1 MARCGLIALDLDG
14 TALTPAHILAPETCR
29 AIQKARSQGVRVVIA
44 TGRSSQEAAWF
55 AQEGGFDRLAAAL
68 GGAVVV
74 DCETGKQLHRW
85 DLLWNGG
92 REVLKLCLER
102 RLDPMIFAGEQIFLP
117 DWSVEA
123 LAHYFPQKIWERD
136 VQLLDAPLSWLA
148 GYEGPLTKLH
158 VEGDPARFPKKEAAS
173 LPGMELTSSGPG
185 DFEVLPENIDK
196 GKALALLAERYGIPL
211 ERCAAVGDSE
221 NDVGMLRAAGIAVA
235 MGNASPAA
243 VEAAQLQVADNVHHG
258 AAQAIEWVLERM

>member
-1 MARCGLIALDLDG
+1 M
-14 TALTPAHILAPETCR
+14 
-29 AIQKARSQGVRVVIA
+29 S
-44 TGRSSQEAAWF
+44 
-55 AQEGGFDRLAAAL
+55 
-68 GGAVVV
+68 
-74 DCETGKQLHRW
+74 
-85 DLLWNGG
+85 
-92 REVLKLCLER
+92 
-102 RLDPMIFAGEQIFLP
+102 FAGEQIFLP

-123 LAHYFPQKIWERD
+123 LAHYFPKKIWERD

-211 ERCAAVGDSE
+211 ERCSAVGDSE

>member
-14 TALTPAHILAPETCR
+14 TALTPAHTLAPETFPED
-29 AIQKARSQGVRVVIA
+29 AKAGGAAVIA

-85 DLLWNGG
+85 DLPWNGG
-92 REVLKLCLER
+92 RKVLKLCLER

-123 LAHYFPQKIWERD
+123 LAHYFPKKIWERD

-211 ERCAAVGDSE
+211 ERCSAVGDSE